1 MNNYRL
7 KTILKILTLILIIAV
22 ASFIFSNRHMLHK
35 LKNLPELI
43 EFLRRKNKSASCI
56 FLAAFSLKPF
66 LLVFPSAVMSV
77 AAGILFGPVKGFL
90 INMLG
95 FFISGTVAF
104 YLSRILGKDVVDKIL
119 KDRALKQKFNL
130 KERGFLILLLLRLP
144 PILPYDP
151 LSYACGLT
159 DIKYTSFIGASL
171 IGVVPETLCYSIM
184 GESVLNPLSPAFIV
198 PIIILIISTSISG
211 ILFKKARHMD
221 AQ

>member
-1 MNNYRL
+1 
-7 KTILKILTLILIIAV
+7 
-22 ASFIFSNRHMLHK
+22 MLHK

-56 FLAAFSLKPF
+56 FLASFSLKPF

-77 AAGILFGPVKGFL
+77 AAGILLGPVKGFL

-184 GESVLNPLSPAFIV
+184 GESVLNPLSPAFII

>member
-1 MNNYRL
+1 
-7 KTILKILTLILIIAV
+7 
-22 ASFIFSNRHMLHK
+22 MLHK

-56 FLAAFSLKPF
+56 FLASFSLKPF

-184 GESVLNPLSPAFIV
+184 GESVLNPLSPAFII